1 MGLLDLIDWGFFDI
15 IIGPIIS
22 FIIKIIITL
31 VLLGIGFFGAM
42 RLPRPT
48 AKNGRDINNYHTDSI
63 GMDIFIRRA
72 KYGSRSNNRAGMF
85 GKQIMGD
92 NSIVNFLNCTRYR
105 ILIY

>member
-48 AKNGRDINNYHTDSI
+48 AK
-63 GMDIFIRRA
+63 
-72 KYGSRSNNRAGMF
+72 
-85 GKQIMGD
+85 MGG
-92 NSIVNFLNCTRYR
+92 
-105 ILIY
+105 ILIIIILIALVWIFL